1 MLGKKGC
8 FELTGKKIRRKKMM
22 IRSWI
27 RKSMRRRQCGGG
39 GRKQGSVPEETLWV
53 VLTTRKCESDAHK
66 HK

>member
-1 MLGKKGC
+1 
-8 FELTGKKIRRKKMM
+8 MM

-39 GRKQGSVPEETLWV
+39 GRKQGSVPAETLWV
-53 VLTTRKCESDAHK
+53 VLTTRKCESDAHT